1 MAIGTA
7 IAMHWTNE
15 TRPPSVGWV
24 TTVASRPRT
33 RLRTSVALKAVMA
46 VSGGLLVLFLVAHM
60 LGNLKIFFGAAAFDH
75 YGHWLRTIG
84 GPVLPGGGYLWIQ
97 RAVLTVA
104 VLAHIWSAAVLTVRA

>member
-7 IAMHWTNE
+7 AAMHWTN
-15 TRPPSVGWV
+15 RVAPPSVHRV
-24 TTVASRPRT
+24 TTVATRPRT
-33 RLRTSVALKAVMA
+33 RVRTSVALKAVMA
-46 VSGGLLVLFLVAHM
+46 VSGALLVLFLVAHM

-75 YGHWLRTIG
+75 YARWLRTIG

-104 VLAHIWSAAVLTVRA
+104 V